1 MMRKI
6 NLDNI
11 HMMRKIKLDNIHMMR
26 KIKLFSK
33 SKFKIFVKKE
43 YIIVHLNDKIFLK
56 QEYIKNKSKQFTFF
70 YVLHI
75 LHKYGMEVT

>member
-1 MMRKI
+1 
-6 NLDNI
+6 
-11 HMMRKIKLDNIHMMR
+11 MMR

-33 SKFKIFVKKE
+33 SKFTIFVKKE

-56 QEYIKNKSKQFTFF
+56 QEYIKDKQYTFF

-75 LHKYGMEVT
+75 LNKYGMETHN